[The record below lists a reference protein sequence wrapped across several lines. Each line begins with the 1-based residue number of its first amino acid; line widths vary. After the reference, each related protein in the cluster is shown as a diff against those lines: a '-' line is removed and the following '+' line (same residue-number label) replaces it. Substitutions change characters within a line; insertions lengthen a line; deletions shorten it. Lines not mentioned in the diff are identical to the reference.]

1 MGWLIFI
8 VVTGVVVYWYV
19 ADEQHKKKQKFEELS
34 RTKYRYANNEFQYY
48 EEKFPSPYNRKRG
61 LSWNDNLIDLF
72 SIDEM
77 EQKLSEMIQVNEKL
91 RNEIGV
97 YFNQCNF
104 NIEINHYLDIIKYS
118 KVLRNNLENTPRS
131 QMIDSVKYGRI
142 NNEYWE
148 LVNSM
153 DREYALSI
161 IRDCNMAIETLN
173 MPKICDINLEELIKT
188 LWFFAITKPFSVS
201 DFREVCRII
210 RRLNSWY
217 FIDVTI
223 AELYVKKTIGGEEAI
238 DKYIKDILKEHTFHN
253 QGHVV
258 ASALMWLNAYRSEYL
273 LLQKMLEDD
282 MELPENIQR
291 RLRALSNGAGCSA
304 EYNVKSSDQVI
315 YFDITSVAWKDNE
328 YNGLFENLAFQE
340 KSLTY
345 SLTIREETKDLSIDN
360 IINLISPST
369 IFSKLK
375 SVFEMEY
382 GNTVSINL
390 TDGIALSGDYKER
403 LEGILMKPR
412 ECEYMNVYVHIA
424 RIGKKLNIKFY
435 TLFTPCE
442 DSVDIQK
449 QQVYVL
455 YEKLSPLV
463 VTWENSIKE
472 SALLAIQQFLN
483 ERTQIAFSEETQ
495 VQNVDTPIF

>member
-19 ADEQHKKKQKFEELS
+19 ADERSKRMRELEKS
-34 RTKYRYANNEFQYY
+34 SYRDYNDANYMFQEY
-48 EEKFPSPYNRKRG
+48 EKEFPSPYSRVKG
-61 LSWNDNLIDLF
+61 SVWSGNLIDLF
-72 SIDEM
+72 SIDNM
-77 EQKLSEMIQVNEKL
+77 EKILSKMIQENEKL
-91 RNEIGV
+91 RNNTGV
-97 YFNQCNF
+97 YFNQYNL
-104 NIEINHYLDIIKYS
+104 NIEINHYLNIINYS

-131 QMIDSVKYGRI
+131 QMMDSVKYGRI

-153 DREYALSI
+153 DRQYALSI
-161 IRDCNMAIETLN
+161 IHDCNVAIETKN
-173 MPKICDINLEELIKT
+173 MPKLCDINLEELIKA

-201 DFREVCRII
+201 DFQEVCRNI
-210 RRLNSWY
+210 RRLNRWY

-223 AELYVKKTIGGEEAI
+223 AELYVKKTIGGEEAVY
-238 DKYIKDILKEHTFHN
+238 KYIDDILKHHSYDKEDY
-253 QGHVV
+253 VV
-258 ASALMWLNAYRSEYL
+258 ASALMWLNEYRSEYL
-273 LLQKMLEDD
+273 LLQKMLEDN

-360 IINLISPST
+360 IMHPISPST
-369 IFSKLK
+369 IFSKIK

-382 GNTVSINL
+382 GNTISINL
-390 TDGIALSGDYKER
+390 MDGIALSGDYKER
-403 LEGILMKPR
+403 LEGILMKPK
-412 ECEYMNVYVHIA
+412 ECEYMSVYMHIA

-449 QQVYVL
+449 QQVHVL